1 MIRKERNVNMLQK
14 KIENLNFVFSVSF
27 NYLVCAI
34 WYWEYRGLELCFYW
48 IMNHRIIA
56 LFYHTD
62 RQTKYF
68 FCCFKNIWMDPSQI
82 LNAQNRS
89 FPSLEYVLQGSIH
102 DDYVDLLKARL
113 QGLCDNITGSKQ
125 YSFSFLR
132 N

>member
-1 MIRKERNVNMLQK
+1 
-14 KIENLNFVFSVSF
+14 
-27 NYLVCAI
+27 
-34 WYWEYRGLELCFYW
+34 
-48 IMNHRIIA
+48 
-56 LFYHTD
+56 
-62 RQTKYF
+62 
-68 FCCFKNIWMDPSQI
+68 MDPSQI